1 MSNERLGARRFGHET
16 MQDQRHYQDV
26 GPGSF
31 GGQGV
36 QFGRTEGER
45 PGSGFGR
52 SDGRRRTTMASSPS
66 PGTSPMGKSAG
77 GGILKRRAGQPD
89 DDASYLKSIKE
100 DGLGE
105 MHYMDADGDSRAYS
119 ATQHG
124 DDVNRMNQS
133 VTKMS
138 DSRLEESLRDAKR
151 PPQRIEG
158 LVAFLKEEHK
168 GRLGIYTQEKAKL
181 IGFWKRY
188 VSHYYREERME
199 QLDRKRNTNGFSE
212 LYLDD

>member
-1 MSNERLGARRFGHET
+1 MSSERQGAWRFGHET
-16 MQDQRHYQDV
+16 MPDQRYSQDV
-26 GPGSF
+26 GPGNF

-36 QFGRTEGER
+36 QFGRTRTEVER

-52 SDGRRRTTMASSPS
+52 TDGRRRTTMASSPS
-66 PGTSPMGKSAG
+66 PGASPMGKSAG
-77 GGILKRRAGQPD
+77 GILKRRVGQQD

-124 DDVNRMNQS
+124 DDYNRMNQS

-138 DSRLEESLRDAKR
+138 DSRLEESLRDVKR
-151 PPQRIEG
+151 PP
-158 LVAFLKEEHK
+158 
-168 GRLGIYTQEKAKL
+168 
-181 IGFWKRY
+181 
-188 VSHYYREERME
+188 
-199 QLDRKRNTNGFSE
+199 
-212 LYLDD
+212 